1 MNGNERTRYV
11 DCKLVNEDLVKYFPK
26 QKFVIVLIL
35 VFCLQ
40 KVFFTKIL
48 NGHRKLGFNDNK
60 RGKNHL

>member
-48 NGHRKLGFNDNK
+48 NGRRKLGFNDNK
-60 RGKNHL
+60 REKNHL